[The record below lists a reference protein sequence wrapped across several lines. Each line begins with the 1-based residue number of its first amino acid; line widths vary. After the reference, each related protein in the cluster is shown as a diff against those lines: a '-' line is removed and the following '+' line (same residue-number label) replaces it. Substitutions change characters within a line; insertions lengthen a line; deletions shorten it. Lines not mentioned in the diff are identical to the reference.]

1 MESKCRNIYSLSL
14 VQQWTLD
21 KFCILPTVLSLGYP
35 ELYSFPPPSLNQ
47 NQGVLKKKALTSQ

>member
-35 ELYSFPPPSLNQ
+35 ELYKVSLHLPLIKTK
-47 NQGVLKKKALTSQ
+47 VY